1 MVARVTVNYP
11 EFRQKLKTGS
21 YGNMPW
27 GWMMDRM
34 EQTYATRLE
43 KSGRILI
50 PAPIRRR
57 LGLSEGSQVIVKVEP
72 SGAIEITSR
81 SQALA
86 KAREEIRK
94 YIPDGRELA
103 DELIEDRRKEV
114 EQEERPASSS

>member
-1 MVARVTVNYP
+1 
-11 EFRQKLKTGS
+11 
-21 YGNMPW
+21 
-27 GWMMDRM
+27 M
-34 EQTYATRLE
+34 ETYATRLE

-50 PAPIRRR
+50 PATVRRR

-94 YIPDGRELA
+94 YIPDGRGLV
-103 DELIEDRRKEV
+103 DELIQDRRKEA
-114 EQEERPASSS
+114 EQEELPASRS